1 MQFFYSGVTSGSI
14 YALIAIGFN
23 IIYNT
28 TGLINFAQGEFVVL
42 GGMLM
47 YTTLSMFGLPMIPSF
62 LITFITMFI
71 VGIIFERFFLRYV
84 RLKTETNLIAITIA
98 LAIIIRGVAMLI
110 WGRDSLAVPPYV
122 EDKTIPLIGGSMNS
136 QSILVVFVCFI
147 VALFLSSFFKY
158 TKYGKAFRA
167 CYDDQIAATICG
179 INVNMIR
186 MFSFAIA
193 SFLGSLAGA
202 LIAPITFVTYTDG
215 IMSGLKGFAAAII
228 GGLGSFWGGLF
239 GGFLLGIVEAF
250 FAFTFPSGFKDVFAF
265 IILLL
270 ILFIKPTG
278 FWGKKKAV
286 RV

>member
-1 MQFFYSGVTSGSI
+1 MQFLYSGLTSGSI
-14 YALIAIGFN
+14 YALVAIGFN

-47 YTTLSMFGLPMIPSF
+47 YTTLTMLGLPLALAF
-62 LITFITMFI
+62 FVTFIIMFI

-84 RLKTETNLIAITIA
+84 KLKTETNLIAITIA
-98 LAIIIRGVAMLI
+98 LAVIMRGIAMVI
-110 WGRDSLAVPPYV
+110 WGRDSLAVSPYI
-122 EDKTIPLIGGSMNS
+122 EDKTISVIGGSINS
-136 QSILVVFVCFI
+136 QSILVIIVCFF
-147 VALFLSSFFKY
+147 VAIILSSFFKY

-186 MFSFAIA
+186 MLSFAIA
-193 SFLGSLAGA
+193 SLLGALAGA
-202 LIAPITFVTYTDG
+202 IIAPITFVTYTDG
-215 IMSGLKGFAAAII
+215 IMAGLKGFAAAII

-239 GGFLLGIVEAF
+239 GGFALGIIEGF
-250 FAFTFPSGFKDVFAF
+250 FAFVFPSGFKDAFAF

-278 FWGKKKAV
+278 FFGRKKAV